1 MAHKKIGTQLASD
14 IAEKIAK
21 KAFEHLIPALEEQ
34 LREVGREAYKRVDD
48 DIDLA
53 KCAEYSMTYKAD
65 NPSVVIKLD
74 KDVVWCGDLG
84 FAGYRYSGY
93 GEMTIEDGG
102 LYGRAKPLQ
111 DRINELCRARR
122 ELWRDLESQLRGK
135 STKAAMEAWPEAA
148 DIIASVALVD
158 VGDTMTRPLEALL
171 SRYIP
176 MLAAPA
182 GTTAGGA
189 A

>member
-34 LREVGREAYKRVDD
+34 LREVGREAYKRIDD

-53 KCAEYSMTYKAD
+53 KCAEYGMTYKAD
-65 NPSVVIKLD
+65 NPGVRIKLD
-74 KDVVWCGDLG
+74 EDVVLCGNLG
-84 FAGYRYSGY
+84 FAGYRYSNY
-93 GEMTIEDGG
+93 GEMTIKDAG
-102 LYGRAKPLQ
+102 LYARAKPIHGRLSALRNAQ
-111 DRINELCRARR
+111 RDLM
-122 ELWRDLESQLRGK
+122 RDLESQLHGK

-148 DIIASVALVD
+148 EIIASAAEVD
-158 VGDTMTRPLEALL
+158 VDNTMTRPLEVLL

-176 MLAAPA
+176 MLAAPN
-182 GTTAGGA
+182 TQGA
-189 A
+189 